1 MLYWYKTTN
10 NDAPIANLRA
20 RREYNTAEIELQKV
34 EDLEPE
40 MLLEEELCNAEQR
53 MVAHVR
59 AEKEREAAFR
69 LERAQQQR
77 QVCAYFTAGAQC
89 LICH

>member
-1 MLYWYKTTN
+1 MLYWYNSTN
-10 NDAPIANLRA
+10 ADAALANLRA

-69 LERAQQQR
+69 LKRAQQQR
-77 QVCAYFTAGAQC
+77 QVCA
-89 LICH
+89 

>member
-1 MLYWYKTTN
+1 
-10 NDAPIANLRA
+10 
-20 RREYNTAEIELQKV
+20 
-34 EDLEPE
+34 

-59 AEKEREAAFR
+59 SEKEREAAFR

-77 QVCAYFTAGAQC
+77 QVCA
-89 LICH
+89 